1 MKNKPYERAAE
12 LVTKAVSAIVLDD
25 PFYGYLL
32 LRMEILPADVATACT
47 NGKQIKYNPQFVT
60 SMTMPQLKGLLKHEV
75 MHVAFM
81 HHLRRGT
88 RDADKWNAAADYVIN
103 DILIKANEVLPEG
116 GLVDPQYADKSTEHV
131 YDLLPDESNDQ
142 SQGDRSQW
150 NIGGVEDHPEGGPG
164 ASEDVQRQLEE
175 DIKTEVLQA
184 ANAAKLMGKTP
195 AGIERLIEKIRESK
209 MPWRKILA
217 RFFRSVS
224 KADYTWLKPNRRFL
238 AHDIYLP
245 SLHSECMG
253 PVVIG
258 IDTSGSISTDELNR
272 FFGCINGIL
281 KQTKPESVHV
291 IYCDAAVGNV
301 QVFKSSDYP
310 ISASKFKPSG
320 GGGTAFEP
328 VFEYVTVNKLKPTVL
343 LYLTDMYGSFDFKPP
358 KYPVLWCATSGGI
371 KAPFGKTL
379 EIT

>member
-1 MKNKPYERAAE
+1 MKNKPHERAAE

-32 LRMEILPADVATACT
+32 LRMEMLPADIPTACT
-47 NGKQIKYNPQFVT
+47 NGKQIKYNPWFVANL
-60 SMTMPQLKGLLKHEV
+60 TMPQLKGLLKHEV

-88 RDADKWNAAADYVIN
+88 RDADKWNVAADYVIN

-131 YDLLPDESNDQ
+131 YDLLPDQSNDQ
-142 SQGDRSQW
+142 PQGGSGQW

-224 KADYTWLKPNRRFL
+224 KTDYTWLKPNRRFL

-258 IDTSGSISTDELNR
+258 IDTSGSVSANELNR

-291 IYCDAAVGNV
+291 VYCDAAVGNV

-310 ISASKFKPSG
+310 ISANKFKPSG

-328 VFEYVTVNKLKPTVL
+328 VFNYVTANKLKPTVL
-343 LYLTDMYGSFDFKPP
+343 LYLTDMYGDFSFKPP
-358 KYPVLWCATSGGI
+358 KYPVLWCATSNI